1 MKITE
6 LPFHE
11 RPVLEL
17 LNLHGDRSTP
27 DLDYAGYG
35 WSKAGRVWCQS
46 AGGGAWVDDALVLAL
61 HTADDADPIA
71 DDIELEFELPDQPP
85 VSVLLSTF
93 LERWLPLVPQCSAI
107 VLALCNPHR
116 ATIVYPPA
124 ATVPVHVAMGDVTS
138 WLDDE
143 YGRIDLVAES
153 WSTLRARE

>member
-17 LNLHGDRSTP
+17 LNLDGDRSAP

-35 WSKAGRVWCQS
+35 WSKVSRIWCQS
-46 AGGGAWVDDALVLAL
+46 ARDGAWVNDALVLAL
-61 HTADDADPIA
+61 HTADDAEAIA
-71 DDIELEFELPDQPP
+71 GDIELEFELPGQPP
-85 VSVLLSTF
+85 VSVLASTF
-93 LERWLPLVPQCSAI
+93 LARWLPLVPQCSAI

-116 ATIVYPPA
+116 ATLTFPPA
-124 ATVPVHVAMGDVTS
+124 ASVPVHYAMGDVTS

-143 YGRIDLVAES
+143 HGRIDLVAES
-153 WSTLRARE
+153 WSTLRP